1 MSTYI
6 IYFNQQWVGEHSEE
20 WFAQRGQLANA
31 VVEDMRDAGVL
42 LFAAGVDEEV
52 DAALTADN
60 TAGSLEFGRGLY
72 APTAQYLGGL
82 TIVDVPDEES
92 ARMWGGRIA
101 EACGWPQ
108 QIRRV
113 Y

>member
-1 MSTYI
+1 
-6 IYFNQQWVGEHSEE
+6 
-20 WFAQRGQLANA
+20 
-31 VVEDMRDAGVL
+31 MRDAGVL
-42 LFAAGVDEEV
+42 LFAAGVDEDV

-60 TAGSLEFGRGLY
+60 TAGTLEFRRGLY
-72 APTAQYLGGL
+72 APAAQYLGGL